1 MLSARGQGYD
11 AFRRALAL
19 ALAIGCAL
27 VLTAPAAAD
36 AKTWRGKTKQGRA
49 VTVRTGADDLV
60 NRVRVSWRAP
70 CEKGHYVSRTL
81 FLPPLDVSE
90 TDVFEHSGTYRKRL
104 PDGYRARNTVFVRG
118 RLLADDRWKGT
129 FRVRTRV
136 SRHGH
141 IVDTCRLTRVRWSAE
156 AE

>member
-1 MLSARGQGYD
+1 MRT
-11 AFRRALAL
+11 L
-19 ALAIGCAL
+19 ALAIGCSL

-36 AKTWRGKTKQGRA
+36 AKTWRGKTEQGRA
-49 VTVRTGADDLV
+49 VTVTTGADDLV

-70 CEKGHYVSRTL
+70 CKKGHYVSRTL

-90 TDVFEHSGTYRKRL
+90 IDVFEHAGTYRKRL

-118 RLLADDRWKGT
+118 RLLADDRWKGI
-129 FRVRTRV
+129 FRVRARV

-141 IVDTCRLTRVRWSAE
+141 LVDICRLRRVRWTAE
-156 AE
+156 VE

>member
-1 MLSARGQGYD
+1 MRT
-11 AFRRALAL
+11 LAL
-19 ALAIGCAL
+19 AVVSAL
-27 VLTAPAAAD
+27 VLAAPVTAD
-36 AKTWRGKTKQGRA
+36 AKTWRGKTNQGRE

-60 NRVRVSWRAP
+60 DQVRVSWRAP
-70 CEKGHYVSRTL
+70 CKKGHYVSRTL
-81 FLPPLDVSE
+81 FEPPLDVSE

-118 RLLADDRWKGT
+118 TLDADDTWHGT

-136 SRHGH
+136 TRDGEV
-141 IVDTCRLTRVRWSAE
+141 VDRCRLKRVRWEAE